1 MASPPDPAP
10 ATTPAPAT
18 APALEQN
25 QPPDQQTTSATPARP
40 ERRPRAGGL
49 LPALAIA
56 LVSWLLIGSI
66 SHSPPA
72 IAALGD
78 GIIALDVALVFV
90 QIPMLFLALD
100 SASDLWPGR
109 GSATFTA
116 AVVGL
121 GVASAYAL
129 RAADGWA
136 NGSQGLFWTLGG
148 MYGGVALEWL
158 TGFWARLERRLERSA
173 TRGDGTPMQTAAVKT
188 SQSGQ

>member
-1 MASPPDPAP
+1 MASPPPDPAP
-10 ATTPAPAT
+10 ATAHAPTT

-25 QPPDQQTTSATPARP
+25 QPPNQQTTPARP
-40 ERRPRAGGL
+40 EPRPRAGGL

-78 GIIALDVALVFV
+78 AIIALDFALVLV

-100 SASDLWPGR
+100 CASFRSVARLRVRHHHGGR
-109 GSATFTA
+109 RQTRRR
-116 AVVGL
+116 VG
-121 GVASAYAL
+121 
-129 RAADGWA
+129 
-136 NGSQGLFWTLGG
+136 GLFWALGG

-158 TGFWARLERRLERSA
+158 TGFWARLERRLESSA
-173 TRGDGTPMQTAAVKT
+173 TGGDGTLLQTAAVKT
-188 SQSGQ
+188 S